1 MEEVWKKVENY
12 PMQQRH
18 PRIRRI
24 MDTIGDIW
32 NLLIENNHYY
42 KSLDDKTKF
51 QELKKLFQ

>member
-1 MEEVWKKVENY
+1 
-12 PMQQRH
+12 MQQRH